1 MKSLLNSK
9 TFWVAVIQA
18 VAGVVVVALTQLDLV
33 GYVAVFKSF
42 VDIILR
48 LITTEPIDRIA

>member
-1 MKSLLNSK
+1 MKTLLQSK

-33 GYVAVFKSF
+33 GYVAVFKSI
-42 VDIILR
+42 VDIVLR